1 MPARLSTGSQV
12 SFSDDTKD
20 GSKLFV
26 ALRTLGA
33 SLSNS
38 ANGKASS
45 ETSALKP
52 YWGKLAVRNFRGG
65 YGNGG
70 IIRSPLSAIT
80 LLDYSSA
87 ACNCGRAV
95 SLPEALSVNDL
106 SSFTPSSWRSVFWS
120 RLLTLMYPTLFS
132 CLFAAVILTSQTKC
146 LFRLQT
152 FCEICQENS
161 KPTLDR
167 RK

>member
-12 SFSDDTKD
+12 LFSDDTKD

-45 ETSALKP
+45 DTSALKP

-70 IIRSPLSAIT
+70 IIRSPLSAIA
-80 LLDYSSA
+80 LLDLPVDQPANASSA
-87 ACNCGRAV
+87 WRPSACAGV
-95 SLPEALSVNDL
+95 DKPEL
-106 SSFTPSSWRSVFWS
+106 
-120 RLLTLMYPTLFS
+120 
-132 CLFAAVILTSQTKC
+132 
-146 LFRLQT
+146 
-152 FCEICQENS
+152 
-161 KPTLDR
+161 
-167 RK
+167 

>member
-1 MPARLSTGSQV
+1 L
-12 SFSDDTKD
+12 DDTKD

-45 ETSALKP
+45 DTSALKP
-52 YWGKLAVRNFRGG
+52 YWGKPAVRNFRGG

-80 LLDYSSA
+80 LLDFQ
-87 ACNCGRAV
+87 V
-95 SLPEALSVNDL
+95 
-106 SSFTPSSWRSVFWS
+106 RSVFAIMRS
-120 RLLTLMYPTLFS
+120 TKLTQEFPRVLHAAESEAVLGCPS
-132 CLFAAVILTSQTKC
+132 CQGTASVVPQA
-146 LFRLQT
+146 
-152 FCEICQENS
+152 
-161 KPTLDR
+161 
-167 RK
+167 

>member
-45 ETSALKP
+45 EMSALKP

-70 IIRSPLSAIT
+70 IIRSPLSAMAP
-80 LLDYSSA
+80 LDFA
-87 ACNCGRAV
+87 DFC
-95 SLPEALSVNDL
+95 
-106 SSFTPSSWRSVFWS
+106 PSSR
-120 RLLTLMYPTLFS
+120 
-132 CLFAAVILTSQTKC
+132 
-146 LFRLQT
+146 
-152 FCEICQENS
+152 
-161 KPTLDR
+161 KPTNRPKLW
-167 RK
+167 

>member
-80 LLDYSSA
+80 LLDYSSPYIVPI
-87 ACNCGRAV
+87 RR
-95 SLPEALSVNDL
+95 SL
-106 SSFTPSSWRSVFWS
+106 
-120 RLLTLMYPTLFS
+120 RLP
-132 CLFAAVILTSQTKC
+132 
-146 LFRLQT
+146 
-152 FCEICQENS
+152 
-161 KPTLDR
+161 
-167 RK
+167 

>member
-1 MPARLSTGSQV
+1 VTVSRRGKPARLSTGLQV
-12 SFSDDTKD
+12 SALDDTKD

-45 ETSALKP
+45 DTSALKP
-52 YWGKLAVRNFRGG
+52 YWGKPAVRNFRGG

-80 LLDYSSA
+80 LLDYWM
-87 ACNCGRAV
+87 V
-95 SLPEALSVNDL
+95 
-106 SSFTPSSWRSVFWS
+106 
-120 RLLTLMYPTLFS
+120 
-132 CLFAAVILTSQTKC
+132 CLAWW
-146 LFRLQT
+146 
-152 FCEICQENS
+152 
-161 KPTLDR
+161 
-167 RK
+167 